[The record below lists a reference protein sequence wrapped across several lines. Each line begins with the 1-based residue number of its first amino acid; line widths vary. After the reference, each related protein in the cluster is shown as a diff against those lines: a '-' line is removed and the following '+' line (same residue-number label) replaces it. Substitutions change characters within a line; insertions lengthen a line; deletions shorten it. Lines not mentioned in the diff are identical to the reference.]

1 MIWLLTVPLAYVIL
15 GMVVKFLGRNQRQY
29 PYEDDL

>member
-1 MIWLLTVPLAYVIL
+1 MIWLLSLPLAYVIL
-15 GMVVKFLGRNQRQY
+15 GMVVAFFGRNQRQY